1 MSPIVRGRAIA
12 QIESSGRTKKS
23 FDILLWTEEL
33 LNKGFRS
40 LDEMQQLREYLG
52 TIQPQTVSINI
63 WLPEAFTNTHTLLN
77 AYAITTKPITTATPS
92 QSIKQTFGQHTL
104 PSGMLDAAATA
115 LSCDAD
121 MVVCEKAEWYPFY
134 EEFEKLNVLLGSPDV
149 ILRQSEIFVRGHD
162 IPWSFHDPMF
172 DAPWGPFYFFAE
184 HQTMS
189 PGQRFL
195 DVCHK
200 KGIDKDT
207 KEIGRTLV
215 YNRVPNI
222 LFTRDRLLFYS
233 MQQAAARRANWTRQ
247 KFQFE
252 VGYYLNFY
260 YVLLYGGFDHLAVLL
275 NGALGLGLAER
286 DVAATG
292 KMFLKELKSKAPAL
306 HAMFTDPDLVDFIE
320 RIGSLRHSSAHRGQ
334 IMPAQIYESPDKEP
348 TDQELDAEI
357 KAKGMDAIFRYFPA
371 GPVRDSIR
379 DNVRFT
385 VKMSKYKVIFED
397 VVFVKTKKMQ
407 GLINPLLDTEW
418 NFSKFNSFF
427 SSVLD
432 AASKL
437 V

>member
-12 QIESSGRTKKS
+12 QIEDSGRTKKS

-33 LNKGFRS
+33 SYKGFRI
-40 LDEMQQLREYLG
+40 LDEIQQLREYLG
-52 TIQPQTVSINI
+52 TIHPQTVSINI
-63 WLPEAFTNTHTLLN
+63 WLPEAFTNVHNLLN
-77 AYAITTKPITTATPS
+77 TYAIATTPISTAIPS
-92 QSIKQTFGQHTL
+92 QSIKQIFGQQTL
-104 PSGMLDAAATA
+104 PAGMLDAVATA

-121 MVVCEKAEWYPFY
+121 MVVTENAEWYPFY

-149 ILRQSEIFVRGHD
+149 ILRQSEIFVCGHD
-162 IPWSFHDPMF
+162 IPWSFNDPMF

-184 HQTMS
+184 HRTMS

-200 KGIDKDT
+200 KGVDKDT
-207 KEIGRTLV
+207 QEVGRSLV
-215 YNRVPNI
+215 YNRIPNM

-233 MQQAAARRANWTRQ
+233 MQQAAARRANWKRQ

-252 VGYYLNFY
+252 VGYHLNFY

-275 NGALGLGLAER
+275 NGALRLGLAVR
-286 DVAATG
+286 DVTATG
-292 KMFLKELKSKAPAL
+292 ERFLKELKNKSPDL
-306 HAMFTDPDLVDFIE
+306 HKIFTDPELVDFIE
-320 RIGSLRHSSAHRGQ
+320 RIGSLRHSSAHRSQ
-334 IMPAQIYESPDKEP
+334 IMPAPLYESPDHEP

-357 KAKGMDAIFRYFPA
+357 HTKGMDAMFRYFPA
-371 GPVRDSIR
+371 GPIRDSIR
-379 DNVRFT
+379 ENLRFT
-385 VKMSKYKVIFED
+385 VRMSKYKVIFED
-397 VVFVKTKKMQ
+397 AVFLDTKKKK
-407 GLINPLLDTEW
+407 GFINPLLDTEW
-418 NFSKFNSFF
+418 NFSKFYAFF